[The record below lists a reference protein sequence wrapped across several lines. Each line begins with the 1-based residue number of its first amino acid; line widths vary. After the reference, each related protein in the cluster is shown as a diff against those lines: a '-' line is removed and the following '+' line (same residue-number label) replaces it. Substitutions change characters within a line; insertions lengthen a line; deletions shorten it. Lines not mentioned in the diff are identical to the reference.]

1 MRPFRGDFQRAVSHF
16 DLDIVGMDMGKAG
29 FDFAKANPW
38 PRFLGSTFR
47 LILYFGGMTKRIEF
61 LYTNCFE
68 V

>member
-1 MRPFRGDFQRAVSHF
+1 MVIFKGCISTRF
-16 DLDIVGMDMGKAG
+16 DLDIVGMDMEKAG
-29 FDFAKANPW
+29 FDFAKTNPW